1 MLERM
6 ALFVLGGCGY
16 QWVELAWR
24 GTTHWTMF
32 LAGGVCLC
40 LLQLLSARR
49 LPLPAAAGVGA
60 VGASGLELIIGIV
73 SRRVL
78 HVVVWDYSAEWGNL
92 AGLVCPRYSF
102 YWFVLC
108 GWVILVLRVTEKV
121 TQHPVYW
128 TKRIPAES

>member
-16 QWVELAWR
+16 QGVELAWR

-32 LAGGVCLC
+32 LAGGICLC
-40 LLQLLSARR
+40 LLQPLSARQ

-60 VGASGLELIIGIV
+60 AGVSGLELVIGIV
-73 SRRVL
+73 SRQVL

-108 GWVILVLRVTEKV
+108 GWVILVLRMAERLTK
-121 TQHPVYW
+121 HPVYW
-128 TKRIPAES
+128 TERIPAKS